1 MFNLEPK
8 ISLSLVED
16 TTTPVCLFELAPG
29 DVIAGQFEV
38 LAKLGSG
45 GMSSVYRCL
54 DLFVDRI
61 VAVKML
67 FEDQVS
73 NPKALS
79 RFRREARAIAKL
91 DHPNIVRLHSFNFD
105 LSAPYIVMESV
116 EGRTLASLIEKNGPL
131 SVEQMFRLAE
141 QLCSALQYAHENGV
155 IHRDLKPSNIIV
167 EHLDAARLQAKI
179 LDFGIV
185 KMIDDTAPGATAT
198 GELFGTPAYMSPEQ
212 ALGKMVD
219 ARTDQYSLGCVLF
232 ECLTGTPPFVGS
244 GKLSVMMQHVQL
256 EAPSLAETTFG
267 CREFPRQLQPV
278 IAKMLAKSADERF
291 GSMTE
296 VYLKLITDQ
305 AETKSDLCDVSIS
318 ARTSYVNLPVQLH
331 SSLDRSPSSFPFWSG
346 IAVGAS
352 AFILLGAAC
361 MAIFLAANIQTP
373 APLAVSHVDPMFSDP
388 LLGGI
393 DLSKVLAVGGI
404 ETQLKQDRQRKELMV
419 EDTNIANKDLSAL
432 KGARSIENLS
442 LNSCENVKDSGVEN
456 AWHLPLKSLNLKDT
470 GISNDALKGIAEHFP
485 NLESLVVQRTGI
497 GDSGVNFL
505 TTLKHLNLVDLKF
518 TQITSKSLKAIS
530 KIGSLQSLFVDGTKV
545 SLSELG
551 APDLRRLSADGLH
564 LNELE
569 LKSVLRHKKL
579 EQLSLNRTNLSDAGL
594 IRLASLKNL
603 QVLEIKNCANI
614 TASGIDKFRL
624 AHPSC
629 QVSNVDTNESVKQ
642 RLLERFR

>member
-1 MFNLEPK
+1 MFNVEPK
-8 ISLSLVED
+8 ISLSLAED
-16 TTTPVCLFELAPG
+16 SAPYVCLSELAPG

-45 GMSSVYRCL
+45 GMSSVYRCI
-54 DLFVDRI
+54 DLFVDRT

-67 FEDQVS
+67 FEDQVT

-131 SVEQMFRLAE
+131 SVEQVFRLAE

-167 EHLDAARLQAKI
+167 EHLDASRLQAKI

-256 EAPSLAETTFG
+256 EAPSLTETTFG

-278 IAKMLAKSADERF
+278 IEKMLAKSADERF

-296 VYLKLITDQ
+296 VYSNLITDQ
-305 AETKSDLCDVSIS
+305 AETKSDLCVVPING
-318 ARTSYVNLPVQLH
+318 RTSFVNLPAQIQ
-331 SSLDRSPSSFPFWSG
+331 SSLDHTPSSLPFWSG
-346 IAVGAS
+346 LAVGAS
-352 AFILLGAAC
+352 AFMLLGAVCA
-361 MAIFLAANIQTP
+361 AIFLVANIQTP
-373 APLAVSHVDPMFSDP
+373 APAPVNHVDPMFSEH

-393 DLSKVLAVGGI
+393 DLSKVLTGGI
-404 ETQLKQDRQRKELMV
+404 ESQLQRDRQRKELIV
-419 EDTNIANKDLSAL
+419 EDTSITNKDLSAL
-432 KGARSIENLS
+432 QGARSIENLS

-470 GISNDALKGIAEHFP
+470 GISNDALKGVAEHFP
-485 NLESLVVQRTGI
+485 NLESLVVQQTGI

-518 TQITSKSLKAIS
+518 TQITSKALKAIS
-530 KIGSLQSLFVDGTKV
+530 KISSLQLLFVDGTKV
-545 SLSELG
+545 SLSELD
-551 APDLRRLSADGLH
+551 APDLRRLSANELH
-564 LNELE
+564 LNELD
-569 LKSVLRHKKL
+569 LKSILRHKKL
-579 EQLSLNRTNLSDAGL
+579 GQLSLSRTNLSDAGL
-594 IRLASLKNL
+594 MRLASLKNL
-603 QVLEIKNCANI
+603 QILEIQNCANI
-614 TASGIDKFRL
+614 TASGIDKFRR
-624 AHPSC
+624 AHPTC
-629 QVSNVDTNESVKQ
+629 QVSNVDTSESVKQ
-642 RLLERFR
+642 RLLERLR